1 MQKKKIAFFI
11 PPNFD
16 SDLIIRTGNNCA
28 RFQRKKRRGDSADVI
43 KDGNV
48 VRFNWRGFVKPERG
62 EDGEEVAYAVSTTEF
77 SCRGQRARSEK

>member
-1 MQKKKIAFFI
+1 
-11 PPNFD
+11 
-16 SDLIIRTGNNCA
+16 
-28 RFQRKKRRGDSADVI
+28 
-43 KDGNV
+43 V